1 MSPVSRDRSTAL
13 STGESLLKHKASFY
27 FQVFPRHPQALSTL
41 LQISSKD
48 AIEMG
53 SMELTVPKKELLK
66 LIARMQGV
74 AERKSTMPV
83 LSNVFMAVDGPSTL
97 RIAATDLYLA
107 LVGRVTVDVS
117 KGGSIAVPAKDLLER
132 IRMMPDGPI
141 HLATQDN
148 ATTTI
153 KAAGSARRYTLR
165 GMPGDDFPP
174 LPSPAEGSPSLALD
188 VDVLQE
194 LVAKTY
200 FSISTD
206 ETRAHLNSA
215 LFEWDGDVTRMVSTD
230 GHRLSK
236 MEVKVSGRQA
246 SATMLI
252 PLKAIHELRRLCDD
266 IASEAKDRGDEGGAS
281 KAQLQITQS
290 GSSAF
295 FQGAGMTFAV
305 RLVDAQFPP
314 YGQVIPQQSEKLVRV
329 PRAPFADALRA
340 VSVAASERTGG
351 VKLGFSKG
359 TMRITTESPESGEG
373 FDEVPIEY
381 GGANITIG
389 FNAKYFLD
397 VLGALDEDEVELG
410 LGGELDPAVVKPV
423 GPRQFLAVVMPM
435 RI

>member
-1 MSPVSRDRSTAL
+1 
-13 STGESLLKHKASFY
+13 
-27 FQVFPRHPQALSTL
+27 
-41 LQISSKD
+41 
-48 AIEMG
+48 
-53 SMELTVPKKELLK
+53 MELTVAKKDLLR
-66 LIARMQGV
+66 LVTRMQGV

-83 LSNVFMAVDGPSTL
+83 LSNVLLAVDGPSVL
-97 RIAATDLYLA
+97 RVAATDLYLA
-107 LVGRVTVDVS
+107 LVGRVPVDVS
-117 KGGSIAVPAKDLLER
+117 KGGSVAVSARDLVER
-132 IRMMPDGPI
+132 VRMMPEGPI
-141 HLATQDN
+141 HLMSQEN

-174 LPSPAEGSPSLALD
+174 LPSAVEGSPSLALD

-194 LVAKTY
+194 LMTKTH
-200 FSISTD
+200 FSISSD
-206 ETRAHLNSA
+206 ETRAHLNSG
-215 LFEWDGDVTRMVSTD
+215 LFEWDGDVVRMVTTD

-236 MEVKVSGRQA
+236 MEVKVGGRQA

-252 PLKAIHELRRLCDD
+252 PLKAIQELRRLCDE
-266 IASEAKDRGDEGGAS
+266 IAAEQKEPGKEGAA

-295 FQGAGMTFAV
+295 FAGGGMSFAV

-314 YGQVIPQQSEKLVRV
+314 YSQVIPQQSEKSVRV
-329 PRAPFADALRA
+329 PRAAFADALRA

-351 VKLGFSKG
+351 VKLSLTKG
-359 TMRITTESPESGEG
+359 TMKITTESPESGEG

-381 GGANITIG
+381 TGPTITIG

-397 VLGALDEDEVELG
+397 VLGALDEDEVQLG

-423 GPRQFLAVVMPM
+423 SARQFLAVVMPM

>member
-1 MSPVSRDRSTAL
+1 
-13 STGESLLKHKASFY
+13 
-27 FQVFPRHPQALSTL
+27 
-41 LQISSKD
+41 
-48 AIEMG
+48 
-53 SMELTVPKKELLK
+53 MELTVPKKDLLK
-66 LIARMQGV
+66 LLMRMQGV

-83 LSNVFMAVDGPSTL
+83 LSNVLLAVDGPSAL

-107 LVGRVTVDVS
+107 LVGRVTVDVT
-117 KGGSIAVPAKDLLER
+117 KGGSVAVPAKDVLER
-132 IRMMPDGPI
+132 VRMMPEGPI
-141 HLATQDN
+141 HLAAQDN
-148 ATTTI
+148 ATTTL

-174 LPSPAEGSPSLALD
+174 LPTPSEGSPTLAID

-194 LVAKTY
+194 LVAKTH

-215 LFEWDGDVTRMVSTD
+215 LFEWDGDVVRMVTTD

-252 PLKAIHELRRLCDD
+252 PLKAIQELRRLSDD
-266 IASEAKDRGDEGGAS
+266 IVAESKDAVKEGAKP
-281 KAQLQITQS
+281 QLQITQS
-290 GSSAF
+290 GSNAF
-295 FQGAGMTFAV
+295 FQGGGMSFAV

-314 YGQVIPQQSEKLVRV
+314 YSQVIPQQSEKLVRV
-329 PRAPFADALRA
+329 PRAPFAEALRA

-351 VKLGFSKG
+351 VKLAIGKG

-373 FDEVPIEY
+373 FDEIPIEY
-381 GGANITIG
+381 SGAAMTIG

-397 VLGALDEDEVELG
+397 VLGALDEDEVQLG

-423 GPRQFLAVVMPM
+423 GERQFLAVVMPM

>member
-1 MSPVSRDRSTAL
+1 VAVS
-13 STGESLLKHKASFY
+13 
-27 FQVFPRHPQALSTL
+27 
-41 LQISSKD
+41 
-48 AIEMG
+48 
-53 SMELTVPKKELLK
+53 
-66 LIARMQGV
+66 
-74 AERKSTMPV
+74 
-83 LSNVFMAVDGPSTL
+83 
-97 RIAATDLYLA
+97 
-107 LVGRVTVDVS
+107 
-117 KGGSIAVPAKDLLER
+117 AKDLLER
-132 IRMMPDGPI
+132 VRMMPEGPI
-141 HLATQDN
+141 HLASQDN

-174 LPSPAEGSPSLALD
+174 LPAPSEGSPSLALD

-194 LVAKTY
+194 LVAKTH

-215 LFEWDGDVTRMVSTD
+215 LFEWDGDVVRMVTTD

-252 PLKAIHELRRLCDD
+252 PLKAIQELRRLCDD
-266 IASEAKDRGDEGGAS
+266 IVAEPKEGSA

-295 FQGAGMTFAV
+295 FQGGGMSFAV

-314 YGQVIPQQSEKLVRV
+314 YAQVIPQQSEKVVRV
-329 PRAPFADALRA
+329 PRAPLADALRA

-351 VKLGFSKG
+351 VKLALTKG

-381 GGANITIG
+381 SGPNMTIG
-389 FNAKYFLD
+389 FNARYFLD
-397 VLGALDEDEVELG
+397 VLGALDEDEVQLG
-410 LGGELDPAVVKPV
+410 LGGELDPAVVRPV
-423 GPRQFLAVVMPM
+423 GQRQFLAVVMPM

>member
-1 MSPVSRDRSTAL
+1 
-13 STGESLLKHKASFY
+13 
-27 FQVFPRHPQALSTL
+27 
-41 LQISSKD
+41 
-48 AIEMG
+48 
-53 SMELTVPKKELLK
+53 MELTVPKKDLLK
-66 LIARMQGV
+66 LVSRMQGV

-83 LSNVFMAVDGPSTL
+83 LSNVLLAVDGPSAL

-117 KGGSIAVPAKDLLER
+117 KGGSVAVSAKDLLER
-132 IRMMPDGPI
+132 VRMMPEGPI
-141 HLATQDN
+141 HLASQDN

-174 LPSPAEGSPSLALD
+174 LPAPSEGSPSLALD

-194 LVAKTY
+194 LLAKTH

-215 LFEWDGDVTRMVSTD
+215 LFEWDGDLVRMVTTD

-236 MEVKVSGRQA
+236 MEVRVAGRQA

-252 PLKAIHELRRLCDD
+252 PLKAIQELRRLSDD
-266 IASEAKDRGDEGGAS
+266 MVAEAKESAKDGS
-281 KAQLQITQS
+281 PKPQLQITQS

-295 FQGAGMTFAV
+295 FQGGAMSFAV

-314 YGQVIPQQSEKLVRV
+314 YAQVIPQQSEKLVRV

-351 VKLGFSKG
+351 VKLALAKS

-381 GGANITIG
+381 SGPNMTIG
-389 FNAKYFLD
+389 FNARYFLD
-397 VLGALDEDEVELG
+397 VLGALDEDEIQLG

-423 GPRQFLAVVMPM
+423 GQRQFLAVVMPM

>member
-1 MSPVSRDRSTAL
+1 
-13 STGESLLKHKASFY
+13 
-27 FQVFPRHPQALSTL
+27 
-41 LQISSKD
+41 
-48 AIEMG
+48 
-53 SMELTVPKKELLK
+53 MELTVPKRELLR
-66 LIARMQGV
+66 LVARMQGV

-83 LSNVFMAVDGPSTL
+83 LSNVLLAIDGPSTL

-117 KGGSIAVPAKDLLER
+117 KGGSVAVPVKDLLER
-132 IRMMPDGPI
+132 VRMMPDGPI
-141 HLATQDN
+141 HLSSNDN
-148 ATTTI
+148 ASTTI

-174 LPSPAEGSPSLALD
+174 LPAPSEGSPSLAID
-188 VDVLQE
+188 ASVLQE
-194 LVAKTY
+194 LVDKTHY
-200 FSISTD
+200 AISAD

-215 LFEWDGDVTRMVSTD
+215 LFEWDGDIVRMVTTD

-236 MEVKVSGRQA
+236 MDVKVSGRQA

-252 PLKAIHELRRLCDD
+252 PLKAIQELRRLCEDLVTD
-266 IASEAKDRGDEGGAS
+266 GKDT
-281 KAQLQITQS
+281 KPQLQITQS

-295 FQGAGMTFAV
+295 FQAGGMVFGV

-314 YGQVIPQQSEKLVRV
+314 YSQVIPQKSDKIVRV

-351 VKLGFSKG
+351 VKLGLSAG
-359 TMRITTESPESGEG
+359 TMRISTESPDTGEG

-381 GGANITIG
+381 SGPPMTVG

-397 VLGALDEDEVELG
+397 VLGALDEDEIDLG
-410 LGGELDPAVVKPV
+410 FGGELDPAVVKPV

>member
-1 MSPVSRDRSTAL
+1 
-13 STGESLLKHKASFY
+13 
-27 FQVFPRHPQALSTL
+27 
-41 LQISSKD
+41 
-48 AIEMG
+48 
-53 SMELTVPKKELLK
+53 MELTVPKRDLLR
-66 LIARMQGV
+66 LVARMLGV

-83 LSNVFMAVDGPSTL
+83 LSNVLLAIDGPSTL
-97 RIAATDLYLA
+97 RVAATDLYLA

-117 KGGSIAVPAKDLLER
+117 KGGSVAVPVKDLLER
-132 IRMMPDGPI
+132 VRMMPDGPI
-141 HLATQDN
+141 HLVSNDN
-148 ATTTI
+148 SSTTI

-174 LPSPAEGSPSLALD
+174 LPSPSEGSPSLAID
-188 VDVLQE
+188 ASVIQE
-194 LVAKTY
+194 LVDKTH
-200 FSISTD
+200 FSISAD

-215 LFEWDGDVTRMVSTD
+215 LFEWDGDIVRMVTTD

-236 MEVKVSGRQA
+236 MDVKVSGRQA

-252 PLKAIHELRRLCDD
+252 PLKAIQELRRLCEDLV
-266 IASEAKDRGDEGGAS
+266 AEGKDT
-281 KAQLQITQS
+281 KPQLQITQS

-295 FQGAGMTFAV
+295 FQAGSMVFGV

-314 YGQVIPQQSEKLVRV
+314 YSQVIPQKSDKVVRV

-351 VKLGFSKG
+351 VKLSLAAG
-359 TMRITTESPESGEG
+359 TMRISTESPDTGEG

-381 GGANITIG
+381 SGPPMTVG

-397 VLGALDEDEVELG
+397 VLGALDEDEIDLG
-410 LGGELDPAVVKPV
+410 FGGELDPAVVKPV
-423 GPRQFLAVVMPM
+423 GGRQFLAVVMPM